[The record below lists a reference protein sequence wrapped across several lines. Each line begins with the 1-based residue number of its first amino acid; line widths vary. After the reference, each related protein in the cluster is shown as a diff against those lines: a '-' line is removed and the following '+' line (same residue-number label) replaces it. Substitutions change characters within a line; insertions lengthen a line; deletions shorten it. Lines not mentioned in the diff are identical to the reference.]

1 MLLAAP
7 IAAASFD
14 PVEKPSEF
22 FLCGLAGSS
31 LLPSALL
38 LRVYLGWAYVG
49 KRLLSAK
56 VYYEEVRRARARA
69 RARVLRGATIFGPC
83 ASRPIAPTPLRPR
96 GCSHTPARADSRRPP
111 PSRQTGWYDGQTFV
125 KPPEVL
131 ARDRLMGTYE
141 VKPVLAKLRRS
152 LAVGMATLLVSV
164 SSLVFV
170 PPEELAGARE
180 TPVEL
185 LKLDDTVADREA
197 AAAYARGRP
206 AYCEDRYDRARAG
219 GICSNYGD

>member
-69 RARVLRGATIFGPC
+69 RAFCEGPPFLAPVRRVRL
-83 ASRPIAPTPLRPR
+83 PR
-96 GCSHTPARADSRRPP
+96 RRFARAAALTHPPALTLAARRH
-111 PSRQTGWYDGQTFV
+111 
-125 KPPEVL
+125 
-131 ARDRLMGTYE
+131 RDRRGGT
-141 VKPVLAKLRRS
+141 
-152 LAVGMATLLVSV
+152 MA
-164 SSLVFV
+164 
-170 PPEELAGARE
+170 
-180 TPVEL
+180 
-185 LKLDDTVADREA
+185 
-197 AAAYARGRP
+197 RP
-206 AYCEDRYDRARAG
+206 
-219 GICSNYGD
+219 S

>member
-69 RARVLRGATIFGPC
+69 RARSARGLHLWPLC
-83 ASRPIAPTPLRPR
+83 VASNCPDAASPARLLSHTRPR
-96 GCSHTPARADSRRPP
+96 
-111 PSRQTGWYDGQTFV
+111 
-125 KPPEVL
+125 
-131 ARDRLMGTYE
+131 
-141 VKPVLAKLRRS
+141 
-152 LAVGMATLLVSV
+152 
-164 SSLVFV
+164 
-170 PPEELAGARE
+170 
-180 TPVEL
+180 
-185 LKLDDTVADREA
+185 
-197 AAAYARGRP
+197 
-206 AYCEDRYDRARAG
+206 
-219 GICSNYGD
+219 

>member
-69 RARVLRGATIFGPC
+69 RARVFARARSARGLHFWPLC
-83 ASRPIAPTPLRPR
+83 VASDCPDAASPARLLSHTRPR
-96 GCSHTPARADSRRPP
+96 
-111 PSRQTGWYDGQTFV
+111 
-125 KPPEVL
+125 
-131 ARDRLMGTYE
+131 
-141 VKPVLAKLRRS
+141 
-152 LAVGMATLLVSV
+152 
-164 SSLVFV
+164 
-170 PPEELAGARE
+170 
-180 TPVEL
+180 
-185 LKLDDTVADREA
+185 
-197 AAAYARGRP
+197 
-206 AYCEDRYDRARAG
+206 
-219 GICSNYGD
+219 

>member
-1 MLLAAP
+1 MELAVPKDQRPINEYRDLKEGFMFSWAQLPVDAYLKRFGLIWCVGAAASFVLLAAP

-56 VYYEEVRRARARA
+56 VYYEE
-69 RARVLRGATIFGPC
+69 
-83 ASRPIAPTPLRPR
+83 
-96 GCSHTPARADSRRPP
+96 
-111 PSRQTGWYDGQTFV
+111 TGWYDGQTFV